1 MTQQRMTQH
10 RSTLTAVVALSVGLV
25 LTATL
30 AGCSAGSSAST
41 SSSSTSDS
49 PARGGS
55 APVKGFGTDGSATDP
70 TTDSATAGSAT
81 KGAADAKT
89 ADRDVVSTG
98 TVTLTV
104 DKPTDA
110 ATRAVRI
117 VETAGGRVDDRVEH
131 AATKGDHGRASLT
144 LRIPS
149 ARLTATLAEL
159 RALGK
164 VEDVSISARDVTA
177 ERTDLDARVTAL
189 RASVDRLVDLMS
201 RSATTADLISIE
213 SALSQRQADLESLEA
228 QQAALVNQISL
239 ATITLQLGSVAPAP
253 PAPAPADFLS
263 GLTAGWNAL
272 VVFVTGVVVIVGVLL
287 PWIVPPVVVAAIVLL
302 VLRRRRGA
310 VAS

>member
-1 MTQQRMTQH
+1 MTQH
-10 RSTLTAVVALSVGLV
+10 RFTLTAVVALSVGLI

-30 AGCSAGSSAST
+30 AGCSAGSSAS
-41 SSSSTSDS
+41 SSGASSSDSSTSSNPVADA
-49 PARGGS
+49 PARDGS
-55 APVKGFGTDGSATDP
+55 GPVKGFTTHGSV
-70 TTDSATAGSAT
+70 SAGEAT
-81 KGAADAKT
+81 KGAAGAST

-131 AATKGDHGRASLT
+131 AATRGDHGRASLT

-149 ARLTATLAEL
+149 AKLTATLAEL
-159 RALGK
+159 RALGT

-272 VVFVTGVVVIVGVLL
+272 VVFVTGVVVVVGVLL
-287 PWIVPPVVVAAIVLL
+287 PWIVLPVVVAAIVLV
-302 VLRRRRGA
+302 VLRRRRA

>member
-1 MTQQRMTQH
+1 MTQH
-10 RSTLTAVVALSVGLV
+10 RSALASVVALTVGLV

-30 AGCSAGSSAST
+30 AGCSAGSNA
-41 SSSSTSDS
+41 SSSSTSDA
-49 PARGGS
+49 PAHGNQSVPNTTEGS
-55 APVKGFGTDGSATDP
+55 GS
-70 TTDSATAGSAT
+70 T
-81 KGAADAKT
+81 KGSTTGDTKGSTVTDAADSSA

-98 TVTLTV
+98 TVALTV
-104 DKPTDA
+104 EKPTDA
-110 ATRAVRI
+110 ATRAVDI

-131 AATKGDHGRASLT
+131 AATKGDRGRASLT

-149 ARLTATLAEL
+149 AQLTTTLAKL
-159 RALGK
+159 RALGT
-164 VEDVSISARDVTA
+164 VENVSISARDVTA

-228 QQAALVNQISL
+228 QQAGLVTQISL

-263 GLTAGWNAL
+263 GLTTGWNAL
-272 VVFVTGVVVIVGVLL
+272 VTVVTALVVVFGVLL
-287 PWIVPPVVVAAIVLL
+287 PWLLPPTILAAVVLL
-302 VLRRRRGA
+302 LLRRRRRGLA
-310 VAS
+310 AGS

>member
-1 MTQQRMTQH
+1 MTQH
-10 RSTLTAVVALSVGLV
+10 RSALASVVALTVGLL

-30 AGCSAGSSAST
+30 AGCTAGSNA
-41 SSSSTSDS
+41 SSSSTSDA
-49 PARGGS
+49 PARGAQSGPVKEPATGFTTEGS
-55 APVKGFGTDGSATDP
+55 AESGKDAT
-70 TTDSATAGSAT
+70 
-81 KGAADAKT
+81 T
-89 ADRDVVSTG
+89 ADRDIVSTG

-104 DKPTDA
+104 EKPTDA

-117 VETAGGRVDDRVEH
+117 VETAGGRVDDRVER
-131 AATKGDHGRASLT
+131 AATKGDHGSASLT

-149 ARLTATLAEL
+149 AALTATLAEL
-159 RALGK
+159 RSLGT
-164 VEDVSISARDVTA
+164 VENVSISARDVTA

-228 QQAALVNQISL
+228 QQAALAGQISL

-263 GLTAGWNAL
+263 GLSTGWNAL
-272 VVFVTGVVVIVGVLL
+272 VTFVTALVVVFGVLL
-287 PWIVPPVVVAAIVLL
+287 PWVLPPAIVAAVVLL
-302 VLRRRRGA
+302 VVLRRRRRAIA
-310 VAS
+310 VPGN